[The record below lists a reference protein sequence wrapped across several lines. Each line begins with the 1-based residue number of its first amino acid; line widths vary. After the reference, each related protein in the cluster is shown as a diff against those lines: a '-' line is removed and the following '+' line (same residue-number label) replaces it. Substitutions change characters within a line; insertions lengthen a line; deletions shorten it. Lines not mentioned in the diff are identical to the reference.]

1 MLGTAGQ
8 GPSMVS
14 GVLLRGK
21 ATPAPDWSGKLPKG
35 KPGRRGPHVLPSN
48 TIGISREGMS
58 LSRCADPLLLFKP
71 GPSEGTGET
80 RSLAESTASR
90 QGEMIEVRWQE
101 GGGGVCTAQRRSA
114 PLGVLASWPFAR
126 WPELTEL

>member
-1 MLGTAGQ
+1 M
-8 GPSMVS
+8 
-14 GVLLRGK
+14 
-21 ATPAPDWSGKLPKG
+21 
-35 KPGRRGPHVLPSN
+35 N
-48 TIGISREGMS
+48 

-101 GGGGVCTAQRRSA
+101 GGGGGMHGSEAQCT
-114 PLGVLASWPFAR
+114 LGALARAGPSRAGQS
-126 WPELTEL
+126 

>member
-1 MLGTAGQ
+1 
-8 GPSMVS
+8 
-14 GVLLRGK
+14 
-21 ATPAPDWSGKLPKG
+21 
-35 KPGRRGPHVLPSN
+35 
-48 TIGISREGMS
+48 MS

-114 PLGVLASWPFAR
+114 PWVYWRELAHRALAR
-126 WPELTEL
+126 ANGALREEYKS